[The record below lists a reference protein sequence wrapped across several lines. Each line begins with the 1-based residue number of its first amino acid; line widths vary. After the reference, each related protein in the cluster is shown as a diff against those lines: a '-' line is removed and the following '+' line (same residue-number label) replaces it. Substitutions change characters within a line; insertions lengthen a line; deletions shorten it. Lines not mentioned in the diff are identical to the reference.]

1 MLDSTTKQ
9 KIDSLRNLL
18 VGKVPDPKSQVEQI
32 TVALFYKFMWD
43 RDKEIKDLGGN
54 ATFFVGEFEKYS
66 WENLFATDLE
76 GSECVKLYS
85 EAIEEMENNPNI
97 PSIFRD
103 IFKRA
108 FLPYNDPNT
117 LRLFLKEINDF

>member
-1 MLDSTTKQ
+1 MLDITTKQ

-54 ATFFVGEFEKYS
+54 ATFFVGEFLGES
-66 WENLFATDLE
+66 
-76 GSECVKLYS
+76 VR
-85 EAIEEMENNPNI
+85 PR
-97 PSIFRD
+97 FR
-103 IFKRA
+103 
-108 FLPYNDPNT
+108 
-117 LRLFLKEINDF
+117 RL